1 MFLPFPQWVD
11 QLADSELAVVA
22 CYAREN
28 PIFCHNL
35 DVAQAVGPL
44 RPVLVEEAVHWRL
57 GEVLRAILQDERDYW
72 SWVANPTGRRR
83 RTR

>member
-11 QLADSELAVVA
+11 QLADSDLAAVA
-22 CYAREN
+22 GYAGEN

-44 RPVLVEEAVHWRL
+44 RPVLVEEAVHWAL
-57 GEVLRAILQDERDYW
+57 GEILRAILQDERDYW
-72 SWVANPTGRRR
+72 YRVANPTERRR
-83 RTR
+83 